1 MAMTAVFDPGLPE
14 HVVAELERA
23 PGLLIPAGADPADPA
38 HLPRGERYK
47 RGGAVLGAMALVLA
61 GIAAL
66 LPTAPELV
74 ALVAL
79 SWAVAVAVYGGFR
92 GVPRML
98 FGALLLVPV
107 LVRLFLDA
115 GPAGV
120 AVVCAL
126 TVVVIGGQHAHRRF
140 AGADQDRAPVRFHG
154 RYLLA
159 TDLAPADRETVR
171 RAQRAERG
179 LAAAAAALRGTAFD
193 ADRARALLRDRT
205 WRMACSLYHNRR
217 PGVRPLR
224 VVTEEAR
231 RWAGE
236 MEELA
241 EAARAAAADT
251 RARDAHLARALH
263 VQHRLTRPYRY

>member
-1 MAMTAVFDPGLPE
+1 STSPQRTGSSSPGCSGPRTGPRRADRHWPGPGSPRSAPRTCCTGRPGRRRWRCAPHGPAPPEPTASGRGPGASPTWSTATRTRSARPPAPGRGPTPATGPTACWTRRWRRSGGSPRHGPDTLRRVRAPDPARRGASGTVGAGVAMTAVFDPGLPE

-126 TVVVIGGQHAHRRF
+126 TVVV
-140 AGADQDRAPVRFHG
+140 
-154 RYLLA
+154 
-159 TDLAPADRETVR
+159 
-171 RAQRAERG
+171 
-179 LAAAAAALRGTAFD
+179 
-193 ADRARALLRDRT
+193 
-205 WRMACSLYHNRR
+205 
-217 PGVRPLR
+217 
-224 VVTEEAR
+224 
-231 RWAGE
+231 
-236 MEELA
+236 
-241 EAARAAAADT
+241 
-251 RARDAHLARALH
+251 
-263 VQHRLTRPYRY
+263 